1 MIVSE
6 LIEKLLQIEA
16 AGKGEYEVIAS
27 TQDGGCYGV
36 DRFEEGAGW
45 IEFN

>member
-1 MIVSE
+1 MTVSE

-16 AGKGEYEVIAS
+16 AGKGEYEVTAS
-27 TQDGGCYGV
+27 TQDGACYDV
-36 DRFEEGAGW
+36 DSIEEGAGW